1 MNNERRKQLR
11 QWMKKVEVLK
21 GELESILWDEQN
33 YYDSIPE
40 NLQSSA
46 RAEDSEAAIECMEEA
61 IDIINEAIDKT
72 DEAI

>member
-11 QWMKKVEVLK
+11 QWMRKVEELK
-21 GELESILWDEQN
+21 SELENILWDEQN

-40 NLQSSA
+40 NLQGSV
-46 RAEDSEAAIECMEEA
+46 RAEDSEAAIGCIEEG
-61 IDIINEAIDKT
+61 IDIIGEAIEKV

>member
-1 MNNERRKQLR
+1 MNNERRKQIR
-11 QWMKKVEVLK
+11 QWISKVEALK
-21 GELESILWDEQN
+21 SELENILWDEQN

-46 RAEDSEAAIECMEEA
+46 RGEDSEMAIECIEEA
-61 IDIINEAIDKT
+61 IDIISEAIDKV

>member
-1 MNNERRKQLR
+1 MNNERRKQIR
-11 QWMKKVEVLK
+11 QWMGKAEILK
-21 GELESILWDEQN
+21 SELENILWDEQN

-46 RAEDSEAAIECMEEA
+46 RAEDSEVAIECMEEA
-61 IDIINEAIDKT
+61 VDIIGEAIDKV

>member
-11 QWMKKVEVLK
+11 QWMRKVETLK
-21 GELESILWDEQN
+21 DELENILWDEQN

-46 RAEDSEAAIECMEEA
+46 RAEDSESAIECMEEA
-61 IDIINEAIDKT
+61 IDAIGEVIDKV